1 MTSVSGCTPCAAG
14 AWINAT
20 NIVSLLAPREPGLIE
35 TIRDGQAAENNY
47 AVPQFTTIEGMFAI
61 INTFRF
67 DQAEADIRPDEE
79 LIQDDLFTQT
89 YLQYPN
95 SILNKFVFTIV
106 NRSDSNDEKAS
117 KIIRWVIEN
126 IAYQTDAAVWGR
138 KEMWQPPAVTFQRR
152 TGDCE
157 DGAFLVHS
165 LMLNAGIPWDRIR
178 TYGGLVRAGQG
189 AETGGHAW
197 TAYRR
202 EWDDEWVILDTS
214 YYPNTYDV
222 DARPPMRLL
231 GDYYLDTIFYMTAK
245 YSVQT
250 EGNQRIINPGVYT
263 SAGTW
268 ADRVFFPTGV
278 FINHVA

>member
-1 MTSVSGCTPCAAG
+1 MSSVNGCTACSAG
-14 AWINAT
+14 AWVNASAVV
-20 NIVSLLAPREPGLIE
+20 NLLTPKEPGLME
-35 TIRDGQAAENNY
+35 TIRDGQATTHGY
-47 AVPQFTTIEGMFAI
+47 AVPPFSTIEGMFAV
-61 INTFRF
+61 INSFHF
-67 DQAEADIRPDEE
+67 EQNEADVRPDEE
-79 LIQDDLFTQT
+79 MIRDDLFTQT

-95 SILNKFVFTIV
+95 ATLSRFVFTIV
-106 NRSDSNDEKAS
+106 NRGDSMDEKAT
-117 KIIRWVIEN
+117 KIIRWVIDH
-126 IAYQTDAAVWGR
+126 IDYATDEAIWGR

-165 LMLNAGIPWDRIR
+165 LLLNAGIPWKRVR

-202 EWDDEWVILDTS
+202 ESDNEWVILDTS
-214 YYPNTYDV
+214 YFPNAKSVEERT
-222 DARPPMRLL
+222 PMRLL
-231 GDYYLDTIFYMTAK
+231 GDFYLDTLFYMTAR

-250 EGNQRIINPGVYT
+250 QGNHRIINPGTYT
-263 SAGTW
+263 ASGTW

-278 FINHVA
+278 MFRHSV